1 MSLELT
7 PARRAG
13 TPRSFPKIMVAISIW
28 PSLAIETASPGL
40 SAEGGE
46 GRAAANWSL
55 SESVQLVRHALKL
68 RHTVMQARTRTA
80 CFCNC
85 ALKIPLASFSK
96 SGRHDD
102 AERWQGAQKRRTS
115 NVSPSTITSAAL
127 HRGAAASTCSPL
139 LITNTMA
146 PAGPPKF
153 RIFA

>member
-13 TPRSFPKIMVAISIW
+13 TPRSVPKIIVAISIW

-40 SAEGGE
+40 SAEGG
-46 GRAAANWSL
+46 GRAATNWGL

-96 SGRHDD
+96 SGRHAEGEPCGSSHIKGRQIMLCPRPLLELPCK
-102 AERWQGAQKRRTS
+102 AERWQGAYKKRTS
-115 NVSPSTITSAAL
+115 NVSPSTIT
-127 HRGAAASTCSPL
+127 
-139 LITNTMA
+139 
-146 PAGPPKF
+146 
-153 RIFA
+153 